1 MRSASTTKEDDQ
13 DITESIVGIL
23 DSDIKLQN
31 QQVHE
36 SSTLTSADS
45 CMKNDNILSEK
56 EKNEAE
62 N

>member
-45 CMKNDNILSEK
+45 CMKNDNIL
-56 EKNEAE
+56 
-62 N
+62 